1 MDGKVARQLLF
12 KKKLEVEN
20 REAEE
25 KLRRC
30 LKNERED
37 KNLRAM
43 TQEKQR
49 LLDEKKTLVSEIEK
63 LKSVY
68 KALEQEEAIQ
78 KLLEIKIHNNEIE
91 RQRRLKEITERMSIE
106 EKSLNEHEAEFIK
119 SKNSIN
125 RHEWSRENK

>member
-25 KLRRC
+25 KLRRR

-37 KNLRAM
+37 KNLRHM
-43 TQEKQR
+43 VQEKQR
-49 LLDEKKTLVSEIEK
+49 SLAEKKTLVSEIEK

-91 RQRRLKEITERMSIE
+91 RQRRLTEITERMIME
-106 EKSLNEHEAEFIK
+106 EKRLNEQEAEFIK
-119 SKNSIN
+119 SKNNIN
-125 RHEWSRENK
+125 LQE

>member
-12 KKKLEVEN
+12 KTNLEVEN

-25 KLRRC
+25 NLRRR

-37 KNLRAM
+37 KNLRHM
-43 TQEKQR
+43 VQEKQR
-49 LLDEKKTLVSEIEK
+49 SLAEKKTLVSEIEK

-78 KLLEIKIHNNEIE
+78 KLLEDE
-91 RQRRLKEITERMSIE
+91 
-106 EKSLNEHEAEFIK
+106 
-119 SKNSIN
+119 
-125 RHEWSRENK
+125 